1 VESEPQTA
9 TRATDGL
16 RLAVFTVALLFIG
29 ALGVLTVRDI
39 RMHGATPVD
48 VLAIA
53 ILVVFTTGIVGALLH
68 PPRR

>member
-1 VESEPQTA
+1 
-9 TRATDGL
+9 L
-16 RLAVFTVALLFIG
+16 RQAVFTVALLFIV

-48 VLAIA
+48 VLAI
-53 ILVVFTTGIVGALLH
+53 IVLVLFTTGIVGALLH

>member
-1 VESEPQTA
+1 M
-9 TRATDGL
+9 RH
-16 RLAVFTVALLFIG
+16 AVFTVALLFIV

-48 VLAIA
+48 VLAI
-53 ILVVFTTGIVGALLH
+53 IVLVLFTTGIVGALLH